1 MGDVASPQE
10 ARRVQAVRQAVA
22 GPPLPQDRAKV
33 SIVETVTSHRE
44 DEKTADVCTPTSE
57 YLLLFSLLSV
67 LYCSFVILFQ
77 SRSNLSYLS

>member
-44 DEKTADVCTPTSE
+44 DGRRLHTHFRIFIVFFAECS
-57 YLLLFSLLSV
+57 LLFFCYTFSV
-67 LYCSFVILFQ
+67 P
-77 SRSNLSYLS
+77 

>member
-33 SIVETVTSHRE
+33 SVVETVTSHRE
-44 DEKTADVCTPTSE
+44 DGRRLHTHFRIFIVVFFAECS
-57 YLLLFSLLSV
+57 LLFFCYTFSV
-67 LYCSFVILFQ
+67 P
-77 SRSNLSYLS
+77 